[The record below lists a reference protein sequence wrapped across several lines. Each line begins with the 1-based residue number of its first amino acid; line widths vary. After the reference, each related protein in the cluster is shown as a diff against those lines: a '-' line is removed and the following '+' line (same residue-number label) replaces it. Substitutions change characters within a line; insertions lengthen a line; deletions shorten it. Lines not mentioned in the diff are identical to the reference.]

1 MALKRLAL
9 SRQSGVR
16 FGALALGFTMTLCL
30 GAASHAAVTSPCD
43 PQYMDALEGRAYL
56 EAQRE
61 IMQNQNLIVKP
72 DSVLEYSCFDSI
84 LRTIARANGDR
95 SNFSESNRWGEVPN
109 HGTQSLDNAIQAVVG
124 ASLTSYITA
133 NFNHNYLGGRAAI
146 NYTPTSVVP
155 GSATYSCSEM
165 ARVWQAAKCMN
176 FFDRTDDQFFDFPY
190 YTNNANDPRKLPQ
203 ACNSTAINNTW
214 MNRAF
219 NSAPNRYTLSP
230 ENPLDAANFTVDNV
244 TTYLSR
250 INPVGVAPA
259 ANCDNN
265 PIPTGVVVYRQG
277 FAPEYYYEKVCTN
290 PGCYYVPSGAGTQAA
305 PSNAGQCQQ

>member
-1 MALKRLAL
+1 
-9 SRQSGVR
+9 
-16 FGALALGFTMTLCL
+16 MTLCL

-155 GSATYSCSEM
+155 GSVNAT
-165 ARVWQAAKCMN
+165 
-176 FFDRTDDQFFDFPY
+176 
-190 YTNNANDPRKLPQ
+190 
-203 ACNSTAINNTW
+203 
-214 MNRAF
+214 
-219 NSAPNRYTLSP
+219 
-230 ENPLDAANFTVDNV
+230 
-244 TTYLSR
+244 
-250 INPVGVAPA
+250 
-259 ANCDNN
+259 
-265 PIPTGVVVYRQG
+265 
-277 FAPEYYYEKVCTN
+277 
-290 PGCYYVPSGAGTQAA
+290 
-305 PSNAGQCQQ
+305 